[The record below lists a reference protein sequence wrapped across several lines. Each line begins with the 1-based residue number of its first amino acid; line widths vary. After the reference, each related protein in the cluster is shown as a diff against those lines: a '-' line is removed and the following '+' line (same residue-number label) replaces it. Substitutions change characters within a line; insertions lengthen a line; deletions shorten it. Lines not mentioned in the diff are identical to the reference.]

1 MLSRLTNVDS
11 GTVVGLF
18 TAAGVYLIFNN
29 ALPNVTDVRSAM
41 PHNNDV
47 EKARKTA
54 AWEAAGLVAIVF
66 LVARDLNSYIISGAA
81 LVGIDLMYKHAN
93 AVHPATGKA
102 DVSNSGQSISN
113 VYPLPEYSGDAE
125 AQ

>member
-1 MLSRLTNVDS
+1 MLSKLTNVDS

-29 ALPNVTDVRSAM
+29 ALPNVTDIRGAM

-54 AWEAAGLVAIVF
+54 AWEAAGLVGLVF

-93 AVHPATGKA
+93 AVHPATGKV
-102 DVSNSGQSISN
+102 DTSNSGQSVSN
-113 VYPLPEYSGDAE
+113 VYPLPEYSDQE
-125 AQ
+125 ATQ